1 MSRAS
6 DRKQHHIDT
15 LFFLLGETVVGCE
28 LRCWSSSQTL
38 FRTRRAPITCA
49 KVHRIN
55 GLAKYVRWEVARMIW
70 RARQNT
76 NSGSIDRQQPERPL
90 RRRGAEVL
98 CSWLAGMADMAGMSK
113 TGRFFGMTGCRAG
126 LAAQR
131 PDDEDGIFPK
141 FHREY
146 QAAQTTSPMLTLSL
160 AGSEVHA
167 SMCCYLCRY
176 I

>member
-1 MSRAS
+1 
-6 DRKQHHIDT
+6 
-15 LFFLLGETVVGCE
+15 
-28 LRCWSSSQTL
+28 
-38 FRTRRAPITCA
+38 
-49 KVHRIN
+49 
-55 GLAKYVRWEVARMIW
+55 MIW

-98 CSWLAGMADMAGMSK
+98 CSWLAGMAGVSK
-113 TGRFFGMTGCRAG
+113 TGRFFGMIGCRAG

-141 FHREY
+141 FYREY